1 MHACEN
7 LPKHACRSAEAT
19 GVLHVPGVARPWTS
33 SSKSCPA
40 LSAPVWDGMFR
51 CSALVSM
58 SACVGF
64 DRQLRRKR
72 TPTQFDQLED
82 LPSPAE
88 VLEGPKASSKPKTFA
103 ARPLKRWISIPSSQE
118 TADPTCIG
126 ARTIAC
132 TAWQRTHVHFP
143 RLPGERGRGCAEA
156 GKARRPAR
164 GMRGGRADQAD
175 QCRRLACFGLPLPP
189 SPENLTYAH
198 ELLMTLWPQFLF
210 HGNRIAFVQLCSSG
224 EGDCRDTGAGETQRT
239 WQG

>member
-1 MHACEN
+1 MLVRTCLSTRADLLRQLAFFTFRAFRGHGRAQANHAQ
-7 LPKHACRSAEAT
+7 PSARRYGMACL
-19 GVLHVPGVARPWTS
+19 G
-33 SSKSCPA
+33 
-40 LSAPVWDGMFR
+40 AP
-51 CSALVSM
+51 LVSM
-58 SACVGF
+58 SVFVGF

-88 VLEGPKASSKPKTFA
+88 VREGHKASIRTKTFA

-189 SPENLTYAH
+189 PLQT
-198 ELLMTLWPQFLF
+198 
-210 HGNRIAFVQLCSSG
+210 
-224 EGDCRDTGAGETQRT
+224 
-239 WQG
+239 